1 MKKLHEQSVI
11 LGETVQTREAN
22 KIHKFSVQL
31 VNSRIRKQP
40 GNTVFNEITVM
51 DDIFLDAVDDAD
63 SSLTT
68 TPVISDSTTQHQEER
83 NTHREQDPQRRH
95 VSSSEE
101 IEDMIIDEP
110 TFIAG
115 ERCMNFGSRSVENSN
130 ANNYIND
137 SRCTTPAATMNTN
150 TTQGDRFTNGQT
162 AFAPSN
168 NDNLLTW
175 APHPTLSGDDD
186 TDDDDENNYVPIPEQ
201 RMRSQEHLLQP
212 VSGSRH
218 VSDIPWNTE
227 NASFE
232 LKNNS
237 ASSMRNDSTDGNFDE
252 DVSSA
257 LEDTD
262 FVQQHQQN
270 IFGVGNN
277 RRHSSSQ
284 QGLALSSSGSTRRSR
299 RRRRATRHRHSFGGG
314 SHGSTTSNM
323 GAQLL
328 PTSGF
333 ESTPTTEV
341 LHMQENVSNESMNT
355 RDCTSVTRYQEH
367 IWSSIK
373 QQASDSKRNLRIAQ
387 KLANRD
393 AHKFGLSDLRSARAT
408 EQVLRHVSG
417 QDQQI
422 DNNSLF
428 NSGILPA
435 APFDTD
441 LLSTASWM
449 SVDERMLS
457 PSVLVAIQDQEYIRL
472 QILAKTHLERKSL
485 SLAAALGGIEAL
497 GEN

>member
-1 MKKLHEQSVI
+1 
-11 LGETVQTREAN
+11 
-22 KIHKFSVQL
+22 
-31 VNSRIRKQP
+31 
-40 GNTVFNEITVM
+40 M
-51 DDIFLDAVDDAD
+51 DDIFLDDVEDAD

-68 TPVISDSTTQHQEER
+68 TPVISDSTTHHQEER
-83 NTHREQDPQRRH
+83 NTHREQDPQRRR

-110 TFIAG
+110 TFVAG
-115 ERCMNFGSRSVENSN
+115 ERCVNFGSRAVENSN
-130 ANNYIND
+130 ANNCINN
-137 SRCTTPAATMNTN
+137 SCSTTPAATMNTN
-150 TTQGDRFTNGQT
+150 TPQGDHFTNGQT
-162 AFAPSN
+162 AFAPSK
-168 NDNLLTW
+168 NDNMLTW

-186 TDDDDENNYVPIPEQ
+186 TDDEDENNYVPIPEQ

-212 VSGSRH
+212 ISGSRH
-218 VSDIPWNTE
+218 ASDIPWNTE
-227 NASFE
+227 NASSVVN
-232 LKNNS
+232 NNS
-237 ASSMRNDSTDGNFDE
+237 SSSMRNNFTDENFYE
-252 DVSSA
+252 DAPSA
-257 LEDTD
+257 LEGTD

-270 IFGVGNN
+270 IFGGENN

-284 QGLALSSSGSTRRSR
+284 QGLALSTSGSARRSR
-299 RRRRATRHRHSFGGG
+299 RRRRATRQRHGVGGG
-314 SHGSTTSNM
+314 SHGSTTSNVN
-323 GAQLL
+323 AQLSTT
-328 PTSGF
+328 PGF
-333 ESTPTTEV
+333 ESNPTTEV

-355 RDCTSVTRYQEH
+355 RDCTSVTRYQEY

-408 EQVLRHVSG
+408 DQVLRHVSG

-428 NSGILPA
+428 SSRILPA
-435 APFDTD
+435 ATFDTD

-485 SLAAALGGIEAL
+485 SLAAALGRIEAL